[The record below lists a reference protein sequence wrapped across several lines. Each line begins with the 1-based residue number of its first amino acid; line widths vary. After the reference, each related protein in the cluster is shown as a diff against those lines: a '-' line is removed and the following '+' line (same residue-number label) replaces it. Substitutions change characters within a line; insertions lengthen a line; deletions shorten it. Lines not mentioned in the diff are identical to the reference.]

1 MKNILLGVLKFLIFV
16 VIIFLGI
23 LLILKIKD
31 DTIKEKN
38 NAERLQ
44 NIKIESE
51 YVINNS
57 NKLLSDIKKKIEDE
71 LNVKVELADVGSI
84 SDIDIYFVTLVNN
97 EYKNIILKQVDG
109 KEKFE
114 IAEDNYADG
123 KYIVGLNAIELE
135 ELVYTNIENYSV
147 DKEGKITYI
156 NN

>member
-97 EYKNIILKQVDG
+97 EYKNIKLMEKKNLKLQ
-109 KEKFE
+109 
-114 IAEDNYADG
+114 
-123 KYIVGLNAIELE
+123 
-135 ELVYTNIENYSV
+135 
-147 DKEGKITYI
+147 KITMLMENI
-156 NN
+156 